1 MKCTKCGAE
10 FTGKFC
16 TNCGAPAPTNPVCP
30 NCGEEITGN
39 FCMKCGTPAP
49 KNDSTPVQTE
59 QTQPT
64 EPVVNVPEQTEVTE
78 PVQTNPVPESTSEQN
93 EIPEPVQYNPTNNF
107 NANVEPNHVQPQQ
120 TSFGQQFTNGSN
132 GGYTGQQFTNQPQNN
147 VPSGKKPMSNGKVAA
162 IIISVVVGLIVILG
176 IVGGVVACNIVN
188 GFVKDGN
195 DIVNSIISDASSY
208 ISEYEDYTLTEWIED
223 TTAHESSDSS
233 DYDDCYG
240 RLDNVSHCYYK
251 ETEGGVKI
259 TGYDNMYDYDAKTLT
274 VEIPSEIDGKDV
286 VELESLGVY
295 NLSSYDDDEKF
306 IKVVIPGSVKVI
318 REYAVS
324 FNEDIDEVVIEDGV
338 ETIEPT
344 AFFGCDDLVKVTVPK
359 SVNTMDDCGIGL
371 EYKDEDS
378 YEESAI
384 EGFVLYGT
392 KGSAAESYAKENKL
406 KFAEVK

>member
-16 TNCGAPAPTNPVCP
+16 INCGAPAQTNPICP

-49 KNDSTPVQTE
+49 KADSAPVQTE

-64 EPVVNVPEQTEVTE
+64 EPVQTT
-78 PVQTNPVPESTSEQN
+78 PVPGSTPEQN
-93 EIPEPVQYNPTNNF
+93 EIPEPVQYNPSDNF
-107 NANVEPNHVQPQQ
+107 NTNVEPNPVQPQQ

-147 VPSGKKPMSNGKVAA
+147 APSGKKGMSTGKVVGLVLG
-162 IIISVVVGLIVILG
+162 IVGGLIVILG
-176 IVGGVVACNIVN
+176 IIVGVAACNFVN
-188 GFVKDGN
+188 SINSFAKDGK
-195 DIVNSIISDASSY
+195 DVVNSIISDARSS
-208 ISEYEDYTLTEWIED
+208 ISEIEDYTLPEWEED
-223 TTAHESSDSS
+223 TTAPETSDTG
-233 DYDDCYG
+233 YDDDYG
-240 RLDNVSHCYYK
+240 TLDDASHCYYK
-251 ETEGGVKI
+251 ETDGGVKI
-259 TGYDNMYDYDAKTLT
+259 TAYDNMYDYDAKTLT
-274 VEIPSEIDGKDV
+274 AEIPSKIDGKDV

-318 REYAVS
+318 RGYALS

-338 ETIEPT
+338 ETIEPD
-344 AFFGCDDLVKVTVPK
+344 AFFGCESLVKVTVPK
-359 SVNTMDDCGIGL
+359 SVKTMDDCGIGL
-371 EYKDEDS
+371 EYEDEDS

-384 EGFVLYGT
+384 EGFVLYGA
-392 KGSAAESYAKENKL
+392 KGSTAESYAKENNL
-406 KFAEVK
+406 KFAEAK

>member
-30 NCGEEITGN
+30 NCGEEITGK

-49 KNDSTPVQTE
+49 SNDGIPVQTG

-64 EPVVNVPEQTEVTE
+64 EPVQTT
-78 PVQTNPVPESTSEQN
+78 PVPESTPAQN
-93 EIPEPVQYNPTNNF
+93 EIPQPVQYNPSDNF
-107 NANVEPNHVQPQQ
+107 NTNAEPNPVQPQQ

-147 VPSGKKPMSNGKVAA
+147 APSGKKGMSTGK
-162 IIISVVVGLIVILG
+162 VVGLVLG
-176 IVGGVVACNIVN
+176 IVGGLILILCIIVGVVACNIFNAAKNAVN
-188 GFVKDGN
+188 AGN
-195 DIVNSIISDASSY
+195 NIVNSIIS
-208 ISEYEDYTLTEWIED
+208 EVEDYTLPEWEED
-223 TTAHESSDSS
+223 TTAPETSDSS
-233 DYDDCYG
+233 GYEDYYG
-240 RLDNVSHCYYK
+240 TLDNTSHCYYK

-259 TGYDNMYDYDAKTLT
+259 TAYDNMYDYDAKTLT

-286 VELESLGVY
+286 VEIEFLGVY
-295 NLSSYDDDEKF
+295 NLSSYDDDEKY

-318 REYAVS
+318 REFALS
-324 FNEDIDEVVIEDGV
+324 FNEDIDEVVIEEGV
-338 ETIEPT
+338 ETIEPD
-344 AFFGCDDLVKVTVPK
+344 AFFGCEDLVKVTVPK
-359 SVNTMDDCGIGL
+359 SVKTMDDCGIGL

-384 EGFVLYGT
+384 EGFVLYGA
-392 KGSAAESYAKENKL
+392 KGSTAESYAKENNL
-406 KFAEVK
+406 KFAEAK